1 MNMNLHMIFSL
12 FPKKTEVGE
21 CLKYLY
27 TKIIFRIK
35 KKKQKVFVMKIYEI
49 HTLNSDAEHITTIKV
64 DGDKIEVIS
73 ARDDW
78 DDDIK
83 VTIKEKSKR

>member
-1 MNMNLHMIFSL
+1 
-12 FPKKTEVGE
+12 
-21 CLKYLY
+21 
-27 TKIIFRIK
+27 
-35 KKKQKVFVMKIYEI
+35 MKIYEI

-64 DGDKIEVIS
+64 DGDNIEIIS

-83 VTIKEKSKR
+83 ATIKEQTKK

>member
-1 MNMNLHMIFSL
+1 
-12 FPKKTEVGE
+12 
-21 CLKYLY
+21 
-27 TKIIFRIK
+27 
-35 KKKQKVFVMKIYEI
+35 MKIYEM

-78 DDDIK
+78 DDDITVK
-83 VTIKEKSKR
+83 IKEKTKR

>member
-1 MNMNLHMIFSL
+1 
-12 FPKKTEVGE
+12 
-21 CLKYLY
+21 
-27 TKIIFRIK
+27 
-35 KKKQKVFVMKIYEI
+35 MKIYEI

-83 VTIKEKSKR
+83 AIIKEKSKR

>member
-1 MNMNLHMIFSL
+1 
-12 FPKKTEVGE
+12 
-21 CLKYLY
+21 
-27 TKIIFRIK
+27 
-35 KKKQKVFVMKIYEI
+35 MKIYEI
-49 HTLNSDAEHITTIKV
+49 HTLNSDAEHIITIKV